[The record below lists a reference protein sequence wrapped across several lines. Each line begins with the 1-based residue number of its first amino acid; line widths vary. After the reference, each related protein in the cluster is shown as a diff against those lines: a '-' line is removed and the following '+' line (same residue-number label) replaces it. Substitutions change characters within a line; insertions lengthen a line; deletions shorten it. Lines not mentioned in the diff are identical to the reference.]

1 MLESVEQ
8 LPLQRSFA
16 RRKSCAAHAD
26 WRAMVRSSMAPRA
39 QHSARQTWRRV
50 PLDWKPRKGAAR
62 IKADYIPRVSR
73 GINRRNGYHDLS
85 LGIRAS
91 RSLPLLGKQPLM
103 TSVEEIQTDLGV
115 AAERRPSPPAA
126 GGTFASIFQRATA
139 ARSYHAWQAL
149 FPLPS
154 HSRSKR
160 REHMSKQ
167 G

>member
-1 MLESVEQ
+1 MRVLSSCRYKGALREEKTARRTQTGERWCEARWRHVHNTRPDKHGDECHWIGNREKVPLESK
-8 LPLQRSFA
+8 LITF
-16 RRKSCAAHAD
+16 H
-26 WRAMVRSSMAPRA
+26 
-39 QHSARQTWRRV
+39 
-50 PLDWKPRKGAAR
+50 
-62 IKADYIPRVSR
+62 VSR
-73 GINRRNGYHDLS
+73 GVFTATERISRAHRS
-85 LGIRAS
+85 EIRAS